1 MTGGEKNPM
10 SWCSLEFILSQQHG
24 SLREEQNEAQQH
36 SSRPSMYNQAMLSIP
51 INFTAITTLFL
62 SGTTEDG
69 KLLYFMDSKINTNS
83 VMLVLTDAAMFCS
96 KW

>member
-1 MTGGEKNPM
+1 M
-10 SWCSLEFILSQQHG
+10 EFILSQQHG
-24 SLREEQNEAQQH
+24 SLREEQDEAQQH
-36 SSRPSMYNQAMLSIP
+36 SSRPSMYKQAMLSIP
-51 INFTAITTLFL
+51 ISFTAITTMSP

-83 VMLVLTDAAMFCS
+83 VKLVLTDAAMLCS